1 MKTTKKLI
9 FKLRL
14 NYNSIQN
21 MIEWQKPL
29 YEIEKR
35 IEKCL
40 LDIEMAM
47 RLTRMTEA
55 EAKEE
60 LCRAMDLIEK
70 LTNRACDM
78 LQDARAEAYY
88 P

>member
-14 NYNSIQN
+14 KYNSIQN
-21 MIEWQKPL
+21 MIEWEKPIS
-29 YEIEKR
+29 EIESR

-55 EAKEE
+55 EAKELFE
-60 LCRAMDLIEK
+60 IEDDLRDLYNEI
-70 LTNRACDM
+70 
-78 LQDARAEAYY
+78 
-88 P
+88 

>member
-14 NYNSIQN
+14 NYDSIQN

-29 YEIEKR
+29 YQIEKR

-55 EAKEE
+55 EAKELFEIEDNLRE
-60 LCRAMDLIEK
+60 LYNEI
-70 LTNRACDM
+70 
-78 LQDARAEAYY
+78 
-88 P
+88 

>member
-14 NYNSIQN
+14 NYDSIQN

-29 YEIEKR
+29 YQIEKR

-55 EAKEE
+55 EAKVLFEIEDDLRE
-60 LCRAMDLIEK
+60 LYNEI
-70 LTNRACDM
+70 
-78 LQDARAEAYY
+78 
-88 P
+88 